1 MLLDKLL
8 WLCDECFLLFFP
20 TLDANAEE
28 EEEGAAEAF
37 EEEDQG
43 HFANQGKPPLDAYLN
58 PIVLNALFYKF
69 IKVHVLL
76 FINEL
81 SD

>member
-1 MLLDKLL
+1 MLLDTLL
-8 WLCDECFLLFFP
+8 CCVLNVSFSFFP
-20 TLDANAEE
+20 TLDANVEE
-28 EEEGAAEAF
+28 EEEGAAEVF

-69 IKVHVLL
+69 IKVHVLP
-76 FINEL
+76 FINGM